1 MRGLYLSAD
10 YVPKPGYTLSGR
22 ELAGDRRALNGSAI
36 WKNSTLA
43 LKTDVPAPAAGPHDI
58 VIGVKY
64 CGVCGSDVHFYE
76 TDPDGYILFPGH
88 CKLPLV
94 IGHEFSGEVVEVG
107 SAVKNIK
114 VGDMVTAEGMDWCGE
129 CTPCRAGYFNQCQNL
144 EELGF
149 TTNGAFAD
157 YVACHYKYA
166 LKLNDI
172 AEATGDVDAAYRAG
186 ALVEPTAVTYNAI
199 VTAAGNIK
207 PGQHVAVFG
216 TGPIGCCAI
225 QVLRAGGAARIFA
238 FEMSAERREMARQSG
253 ATDVYDPADLT
264 RQGTSPSKVIAE
276 LTHGQGVGMAVE
288 AAGANRFTVPE
299 IEKALA
305 VAGKMVQIGLVAGAT
320 ACQLQTYQTKRAAI
334 FGGIG
339 SSGHENWA
347 NVIQLMASGRIDV
360 GPIATATFPLDQA
373 IEAIEETAQRK
384 GGKILVKVS

>member
-1 MRGLYLSAD
+1 MKGLFLSAD
-10 YVPKPGYTLSGR
+10 YVPRPGYTLSGR
-22 ELAGDRRALNGSAI
+22 ELAGDQRALNGNAI

-43 LKTDVPAPAAGPHDI
+43 LRADLSMPTVGSHDI
-58 VIGVKY
+58 LIRIKY

-76 TDPDGYILFPGH
+76 TDADGYILFPGH

-94 IGHEFSGEVVEVG
+94 IGHEFSGEVVEIG
-107 SAVKNIK
+107 SAVKNITI
-114 VGDMVTAEGMDWCGE
+114 GDMVTAEGMDWCGE

-157 YVACHYKYA
+157 YVVCHYKYA

-172 AEATGDVDAAYRAG
+172 AEATGDVDAAFRLG

-207 PGQHVAVFG
+207 PGGHVAVFG

-225 QVLRAGGAARIFA
+225 QVLRASGAARIFA

-253 ATDVYDPADLT
+253 ATDVCDPAELT
-264 RQGTSPSKVIAE
+264 KQGTSPSRVIAE
-276 LTHGQGVGMAVE
+276 LTHGQGIAMGVE
-288 AAGANRFTVPE
+288 AAGANRVTVPE

-305 VAGKMVQIGLVAGAT
+305 VAGKMVQIGLIAGTT

-347 NVIQLMASGRIDV
+347 NVIQLMASRRIDV
-360 GPIATATFPLDQA
+360 GSVATATFPLDHA